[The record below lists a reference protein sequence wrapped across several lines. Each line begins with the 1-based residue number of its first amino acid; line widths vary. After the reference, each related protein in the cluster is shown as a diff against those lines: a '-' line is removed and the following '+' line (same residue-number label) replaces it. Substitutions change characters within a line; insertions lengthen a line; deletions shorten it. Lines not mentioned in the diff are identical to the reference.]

1 MPRCAYWL
9 IHSFSLVIDLI
20 MLFTPNSSSTSL
32 STLTTQARRIWLSVC
47 IYYYCK
53 GVDDDDA
60 PSNRSVT
67 RVSIPCEEEWIKIIV
82 IYALT
87 MKLIIQQGQGQRRD
101 DDFWRHSMECAS
113 GIENTGV
120 VKYVYCV
127 YRSSAGNGLA
137 MDSAIQEQLA
147 VPEITSMYRSSM

>member
-1 MPRCAYWL
+1 
-9 IHSFSLVIDLI
+9 

-32 STLTTQARRIWLSVC
+32 STLTTQARRIRLSVC

-53 GVDDDDA
+53 GVDDDDDDA
-60 PSNRSVT
+60 HSNRSVT

-101 DDFWRHSMECAS
+101 DDF
-113 GIENTGV
+113 
-120 VKYVYCV
+120 
-127 YRSSAGNGLA
+127 
-137 MDSAIQEQLA
+137 
-147 VPEITSMYRSSM
+147 

>member
-1 MPRCAYWL
+1 
-9 IHSFSLVIDLI
+9 

-53 GVDDDDA
+53 GVDDDVDVDVDVDVDDDDDA
-60 PSNRSVT
+60 HLNRSVT

-82 IYALT
+82 IYALM

-101 DDFWRHSMECAS
+101 DDF
-113 GIENTGV
+113 
-120 VKYVYCV
+120 
-127 YRSSAGNGLA
+127 
-137 MDSAIQEQLA
+137 
-147 VPEITSMYRSSM
+147 

>member
-20 MLFTPNSSSTSL
+20 MLFTPNSSLTSL
-32 STLTTQARRIWLSVC
+32 STLTTQARRICLSVC

-53 GVDDDDA
+53 GVDDDGA
-60 PSNRSVT
+60 RSNRSVT

-87 MKLIIQQGQGQRRD
+87 MKLIIQEGRGQRRD

-113 GIENTGV
+113 GTENTGV
-120 VKYVYCV
+120 VKYLLTTDHP
-127 YRSSAGNGLA
+127 RA
-137 MDSAIQEQLA
+137 MDLRWIVL
-147 VPEITSMYRSSM
+147 YRNSSQSRR